1 VLVQHGSQS
10 CHCGWL
16 PCAKT
21 GRALHTE
28 GLGTLVGF
36 DGRVKSC
43 RLGDKLWQHVL
54 AQRHNFCPSARYC
67 SEHVYCVAFSD
78 QLKYVD
84 CCDLLTAAVCETEDI
99 MADMLQIKS
108 R

>member
-1 VLVQHGSQS
+1 MVLNPVIADGY
-10 CHCGWL
+10 
-16 PCAKT
+16 PVPK
-21 GRALHTE
+21 RE
-28 GLGTLVGF
+28 GPSIQKLGTLVGF